1 MSARGEAGSRNADV
15 RSDAWVAV
23 EPRRDG
29 GLEIDL
35 SSKVLGMYGDRI
47 RALLT
52 EAAAALGLEHARIE
66 VDDRGALDWVLAARL
81 EAAARRALPDLA
93 AAFLPPARP
102 RDAAPPRRDRL
113 RRSRLYLP
121 GNQPKLMLNAGLH
134 RPDGLI
140 LDLEDAVAPAEK
152 DAARVL
158 VRNALRS
165 LDFQGAERMVRI
177 NQGEL
182 GDEDLAWTVPHG
194 VDVVLIPKVE
204 DPRQVRTVADRI
216 AELQPPHP
224 VLLMPIIES
233 ALGAWRAFEI
243 AAADPSVAALAIGL
257 EDYTADLGVPRTL
270 EGRESFWARC
280 QVVNG
285 AVAAGVQPIDTVF
298 SDVADEEGLRASVAE
313 AKALGFVGKGCI
325 HPRQIAPVHE
335 AFAPTA
341 AEIDKAKRIVLAF
354 EEAEARG
361 LGVVSLGSK
370 MIDAP
375 VVKRAL
381 TTVRTAL
388 DVGLLREDWRD
399 DPGGSC

>member
-1 MSARGEAGSRNADV
+1 MSARGEAGSRGPDV
-15 RSDAWVAV
+15 RSDCWVAV
-23 EPRRDG
+23 ELRNRG
-29 GLEIDL
+29 GLEVAL
-35 SSKVLGMYGDRI
+35 TSKVAGMYGDRI
-47 RALLT
+47 RARLEET
-52 EAAAALGLEHARIE
+52 ARDLGVEHARIE
-66 VDDRGALDWVLAARL
+66 VDDQGALDWVLAARL
-81 EAAARRALPDLA
+81 ESAVRRAHPGL
-93 AAFLPPARP
+93 
-102 RDAAPPRRDRL
+102 DAASLPAALPRRSAASSRDRL

-158 VRNALRS
+158 VRNALRC
-165 LDFQGAERMVRI
+165 LDFHGAERMVRI
-177 NQGEL
+177 NQGQRGL
-182 GDEDLAWTVPHG
+182 TDLAWTVPHG
-194 VDVVLIPKVE
+194 VDLVLVPKVE
-204 DPRQVRTVADRI
+204 HPDQVRAVADCI
-216 AELQPPHP
+216 AGMDTPHE
-224 VLLMPIIES
+224 VFLMPIIES

-325 HPRQIAPVHE
+325 HPRQIAPVHQ
-335 AFAPTA
+335 AFAPTT
-341 AEIDKAKRIVLAF
+341 AEIEKARSIVLAF

-381 TTVRTAL
+381 TTVRTAVN
-388 DVGLLREDWRD
+388 VGLLASDWRD
-399 DPGGSC
+399 EAPEA